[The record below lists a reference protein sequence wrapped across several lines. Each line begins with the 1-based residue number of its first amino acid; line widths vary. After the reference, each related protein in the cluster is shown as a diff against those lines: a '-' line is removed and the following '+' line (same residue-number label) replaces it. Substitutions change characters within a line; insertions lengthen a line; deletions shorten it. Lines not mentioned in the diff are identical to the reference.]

1 MLTLMINMEMMM
13 IDRIRDGQAPVD
25 CEVFGQSESRNPYA
39 MAFLFIVGVVIAIAL
54 VAW

>member
-1 MLTLMINMEMMM
+1 MNSP
-13 IDRIRDGQAPVD
+13 RYVHGSQSPAD

-39 MAFLFIVGVVIAIAL
+39 MAFMFIVGAVIAIAL